1 MDTAV
6 IIALIALAG
15 SVVSTILTVF
25 GPPALK
31 ARHDARKALDA
42 YREPLL
48 AASYELQARLYNIL
62 RLGFI
67 EKYVLNE
74 KAGRQDSAIT
84 STLYVFAQFFGWLEI
99 VRHEVHYLRFSKD
112 QQTREIGRLLQ
123 EISET
128 FLSDQYGPQFMI
140 WRVEQ
145 RGLGERMITASN
157 GKMSCLGYASFI
169 EQRAAMKAWLEP
181 FENDLDQ
188 LDDGG
193 RQRLTEL
200 QHALLNLV
208 KQLDEKEKRYPLQL
222 SEA

>member
-25 GPPALK
+25 GAPALK
-31 ARHDARKALDA
+31 ARHDAKKELDA

-48 AASYELQARLYNIL
+48 DASYELQARLYNIL
-62 RLGFI
+62 RLSFT
-67 EKYVLNE
+67 EKYIINE
-74 KAGRQDSAIT
+74 NAGMQDSAIE
-84 STLYVFAQFFGWLEI
+84 STLYVFAQFFGWIEI
-99 VRHEVHYLRFSKD
+99 IRQEVHYLRFSKD
-112 QQTREIGRLLQ
+112 QQTREIGRLLRD
-123 EISET
+123 ISET
-128 FLSDQYGPQFMI
+128 FLSDQYGLQFMI

-145 RGLGERMITASN
+145 RGLGERMITASH

-169 EQRAAMKAWLEP
+169 EQRATMKAWLEP
-181 FENDLDQ
+181 FENYLAQ

-200 QHALLNLV
+200 QHELLNLV
-208 KQLDEKEKRYPLQL
+208 KQLDEKGKRYPFLL